1 MARPNSACG
10 LSSGRGC
17 GVRGAHASNLHKKAG
32 GVAAE
37 EQEIPEVLLG
47 FLYDH
52 NAFPPHPLAQLDGLS
67 ARCQEEPEVDA
78 SRKRRYLVHLVDCE
92 SEALFAGEEPGA
104 GPLSEAEVGA
114 VEVLGRDHIP
124 SADGQVIEL
133 HDLP

>member
-1 MARPNSACG
+1 VSRVELGRVWAVADDAPSGGESACPNSACG

-17 GVRGAHASNLHKKAG
+17 SIRGSHTPNLHKKAG

-52 NAFPPHPLAQLDGLS
+52 NSFPPHPLAQLDGLS

-78 SRKRRYLVHLVDCE
+78 SRKRRYFVHLVDCK
-92 SEALFAGEEPGA
+92 SEALFAGEEPGT
-104 GPLSEAEVGA
+104 
-114 VEVLGRDHIP
+114 
-124 SADGQVIEL
+124 
-133 HDLP
+133 DLPPAAWTG